1 MSKKKQKK
9 SGDTIAEKTTVPIKE
24 EHGGDSTREHLHQF
38 TVKFP
43 PDNKEYTMTC
53 DQPGTVLRA
62 LQSSDRYKEL
72 MFEDEK
78 LVIQLGKADGE
89 IIIATHF
96 PCCCI
101 SEDESLLITCETKPV
116 EEAQH
121 QPNTMVDSSDE
132 CSVFYIDTV
141 GGLNTKT
148 KPLFLNSALKKF
160 KYLCVYGEKG
170 MTVQDAL
177 QRDGRFIDLL
187 DNFKLS
193 DNKNPERLTECSQI
207 VDKLNGKTFK
217 ICLLKRK
224 RDKTKGASDSHRRDK
239 SDARV
244 RASKSN
250 GDTTAVLAVLKQR
263 ATSVAEVLANRDNSV
278 NVDEV
283 YEKLRNQ
290 FPDLKKLMDS
300 RFPGDSYQR
309 ALELRKED
317 FVKIQKSFSEVH
329 RVRQLVKLGESV
341 CKVVVKG
348 FGEGTGFVLFDN
360 FILTNAHLFKDCVE
374 EGRLKSET
382 KVYALFNYEEPEPHI
397 KYICYPVNVTLCRYD
412 PDELDY
418 AILEIDPE
426 GQDPMPTQQIKVP
439 PGLLKVFGPM
449 PSDGEACIVGHPAGS
464 VKQMDPT
471 IIIEKE
477 QRQQAVD
484 DQLSPYKD
492 TLFTLMSITHV
503 LGEKGINKVMM
514 GGKLVDKV
522 VTYNTFMYHGA
533 SGSPVFDA
541 RCRVFGLHTAGFVF
555 FEFPTQSV
563 LELAQPLLTIFK
575 DFVRWLKEHREDD
588 MLQRVKEAAE
598 ENSYLQEVLNAID
611 TESPTFRDEPME

>member
-1 MSKKKQKK
+1 
-9 SGDTIAEKTTVPIKE
+9 
-24 EHGGDSTREHLHQF
+24 
-38 TVKFP
+38 VKFP
-43 PDNKEYTMTC
+43 PDNKEYTITC
-53 DQPGTVLRA
+53 DQSGTVLRA

-78 LVIQLGKADGE
+78 LVIQLGKADRK

-101 SEDESLLITCETKPV
+101 SEDECLLITCETETV
-116 EEAQH
+116 EAA
-121 QPNTMVDSSDE
+121 QPNTMVDSRDE

-141 GGLNTKT
+141 GGLNTRQ

-170 MTVQDAL
+170 MTVKDAL
-177 QRDGRFIDLL
+177 KRDGRFIDLL
-187 DNFKLS
+187 DNFELS
-193 DNKNPERLTECSQI
+193 DNKNPQRLTECSEI
-207 VDKLNGKTFK
+207 VDLLNGKEFK
-217 ICLLKRK
+217 IRLPRCKQ
-224 RDKTKGASDSHRRDK
+224 DK
-239 SDARV
+239 SN
-244 RASKSN
+244 S
-250 GDTTAVLAVLKQR
+250 DTTAVLAVLKQR
-263 ATSVAEVLANRDNSV
+263 ATSAAEVLAKKDNSV

-283 YEKLRNQ
+283 HEMLRNQ
-290 FPDLKKLMDS
+290 FPDLKKLMES
-300 RFPGDSYQR
+300 RLSVDSYQR
-309 ALELRKED
+309 APELRKED

-341 CKVVVKG
+341 CKVVVEG

-382 KVYALFNYEEPEPHI
+382 KVYALFNYEDPEPHM
-397 KYICYPVNVTLCRYD
+397 KYICYPVNVKLCRYD
-412 PDELDY
+412 PDKLDY

-426 GQDPMPTQQIKVP
+426 GLISFKGPTPTQQIKVP

-471 IIIEKE
+471 CIIEKE
-477 QRQQAVD
+477 QRQPAVN
-484 DQLSPYKD
+484 DQLSPYTD
-492 TLFTLMSITHV
+492 TLFTLMSITRV
-503 LGEKGINKVMM
+503 LGDQGINNVMM
-514 GGKLVDKV
+514 DGKLADKV

-541 RCRVFGLHTAGFVF
+541 RCRVFGLHTAGFLF
-555 FEFPTQSV
+555 GFPKDTKSV
-563 LELAQPLLTIFK
+563 LEFAQPLLTIFK
-575 DFVRWLKEHREDD
+575 DFVRWLKEQRDD
-588 MLQRVKEAAE
+588 DLLQRVKEAAE
-598 ENSYLQEVLNAID
+598 GNSYLQEVLNATD
-611 TESPTFRDEPME
+611 TESPTFKDEPIE

>member
-1 MSKKKQKK
+1 M
-9 SGDTIAEKTTVPIKE
+9 
-24 EHGGDSTREHLHQF
+24 
-38 TVKFP
+38 KFP
-43 PDNKEYTMTC
+43 PDNKEYTITC

-62 LQSSDRYKEL
+62 LQSSPRYQKL
-72 MFEDEK
+72 KAKDEN
-78 LVIQLGKADGE
+78 LVIQLGKADRK

-101 SEDESLLITCETKPV
+101 SEDECLLITCETETV
-116 EEAQH
+116 EAA
-121 QPNTMVDSSDE
+121 QPNTMVDSRDE

-141 GGLNTKT
+141 GGLNTRQ

-177 QRDGRFIDLL
+177 KRDGRFIDLL
-187 DNFKLS
+187 DNFELS
-193 DNKNPERLTECSQI
+193 DNKNPQRLTECSQR
-207 VDKLNGKTFK
+207 VDLLNRKKFK
-217 ICLLKRK
+217 IRLRICKQ
-224 RDKTKGASDSHRRDK
+224 DNTPGASDSPRRDK
-239 SDARV
+239 SDASV
-244 RASKSN
+244 SASKSN
-250 GDTTAVLAVLKQR
+250 SDTTAVLAVLTQR
-263 ATSVAEVLANRDNSV
+263 ATSAAEALANRDNSV

-283 YEKLRNQ
+283 HEMLRNQ

-329 RVRQLVKLGESV
+329 RVRKLFKLGESV
-341 CKVVVKG
+341 CKVIVEDS
-348 FGEGTGFVLFDN
+348 GEGTGFVLFDN

-374 EGRLKSET
+374 DGRLKSDT
-382 KVYALFNYEEPEPHI
+382 KVYALFNYEEPEPHM
-397 KYICYPVNVTLCRYD
+397 KYIFYPVKLKLIGWN
-412 PDELDY
+412 PGELDY

-426 GQDPMPTQQIKVP
+426 GLKTFNPEGPTPTQQIEVP

-449 PSDGEACIVGHPAGS
+449 PSDGEACIVGHPAGR

-471 IIIEKE
+471 CIIEKE
-477 QRQQAVD
+477 QRQQAVL

-492 TLFTLMSITHV
+492 TVFNVMSLTR
-503 LGEKGINKVMM
+503 LLEDQGINKVMM

-541 RCRVFGLHTAGFVF
+541 RCQVFGLHTAGFVICG
-555 FEFPTQSV
+555 FPKQC
-563 LELAQPLLTIFK
+563 
-575 DFVRWLKEHREDD
+575 VR
-588 MLQRVKEAAE
+588 V
-598 ENSYLQEVLNAID
+598 
-611 TESPTFRDEPME
+611 SPTSADHI